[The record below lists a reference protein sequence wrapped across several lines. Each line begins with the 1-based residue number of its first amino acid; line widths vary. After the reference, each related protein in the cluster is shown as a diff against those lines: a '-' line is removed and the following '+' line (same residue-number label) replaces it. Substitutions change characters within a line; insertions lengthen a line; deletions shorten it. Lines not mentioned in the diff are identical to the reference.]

1 MLINYLTSKFTT
13 SLKVVLM
20 NDTYYGIIYFAF
32 VSVKDDA
39 KINPGGYIKM
49 PKPTYLV
56 LICASYGN
64 HFTWLF
70 ADISGSLKIIA
81 DNKNLVISSKM
92 TNSGYYLCYGSYSN
106 ETHFVALANIDVYS
120 KNNTNENNFN
130 S

>member
-1 MLINYLTSKFTT
+1 MELIKIRIFYIMLINYLTSKFTT

-49 PKPTYLV
+49 PKPTSLV

-64 HFTWLF
+64 PFTWLF
-70 ADISGSLKIIA
+70 LDISGSLKIFGGSQ
-81 DNKNLVISSKM
+81 KV
-92 TNSGYYLCYGSYSN
+92 GY
-106 ETHFVALANIDVYS
+106 
-120 KNNTNENNFN
+120 
-130 S
+130 